1 MALADINIRIGANI
15 QQLEKS
21 LSKAQRNLNRF
32 SRKMRASGRNMSRN
46 VTLPLVAA
54 GGVAVK
60 FAADFE
66 TAMVE
71 VQKVTDKTTADKL
84 AGSIRRM
91 AEEIPMSQRALAGL
105 AADAARFGIRGSE
118 NIESFTRTVAKMAE
132 ATDLTADV
140 AGEALA
146 KISTQANVPVSDIE
160 NLGSAIN
167 ELSNNFATSSGEIVD
182 AMLRSSATMSNF
194 GLNATQIAGVS
205 AQMNAMS
212 ESAERAGTRMRSLFQ
227 SLQDPKKIKD
237 IAEAV
242 GMTVDEFK
250 AIKQNNPQQ
259 ALMILV
265 NAMSRNGQE
274 AENLRGVLERTAR
287 TALTA
292 LAKNTDD
299 LTRALGMS
307 EQAFKDNTS
316 LQSEF
321 EAASKTF
328 NARLTKMM
336 NTLRNVAITVG
347 NMLMPYLEKLMEK
360 IKAVANW
367 FAGLSSKAKA
377 MIVAIAAVLAAIGPL
392 TVAIGLV
399 ASGISS
405 FIGLMTVLTGPVGLV
420 IAAVGALAAAVLY
433 VWDNWKAV
441 SERISDVSWWKNTLI
456 SMVEFLAKQVVK
468 MVDLLTWPIRKV
480 AEVLGV
486 EIPTIETNLQ
496 PLFDKLN
503 SLKSEPKKYKHEFG
517 SFLDAVK
524 NGAYQAADALG
535 IMNAAVGGGGGGTS
549 TTKPQT
555 FSEAGRGSAISTMQ
569 SKGPDQIDTDNTIP
583 GMKLRAFVPTNEQ
596 LAGIDEFT
604 KRWQLAGEEINRA
617 VEYALEDVAAN
628 MAEIIGQM
636 GKGAAGMEA
645 IGGMIFTT
653 LGNLAQRVGKIAIGV
668 AISIEGIKKALQSL
682 NPAAAFAAGV
692 ALIALGAM
700 VKKNLGGIGADNTPR
715 LGRGGL
721 ATSPTTAII
730 GDNPSGKEAVIPFE
744 RMGEFLSMVNGGNSQ
759 PQELYSHITNDGIY
773 MSNKRGVD
781 RNKRLT

>member
-1 MALADINIRIGANI
+1 
-15 QQLEKS
+15 
-21 LSKAQRNLNRF
+21 
-32 SRKMRASGRNMSRN
+32 
-46 VTLPLVAA
+46 
-54 GGVAVK
+54 
-60 FAADFE
+60 
-66 TAMVE
+66 
-71 VQKVTDKTTADKL
+71 
-84 AGSIRRM
+84 
-91 AEEIPMSQRALAGL
+91 
-105 AADAARFGIRGSE
+105 
-118 NIESFTRTVAKMAE
+118 
-132 ATDLTADV
+132 
-140 AGEALA
+140 
-146 KISTQANVPVSDIE
+146 
-160 NLGSAIN
+160 
-167 ELSNNFATSSGEIVD
+167 
-182 AMLRSSATMSNF
+182 MLRSSATMSNF

-212 ESAERAGTRMRSLFQ
+212 ESAERAGTRMRALFQ

-405 FIGLMTVLTGPVGLV
+405 LIGLMTVLTGPVGLV

-486 EIPTIETNLQ
+486 EIPTIEINLQ
-496 PLFDKLN
+496 PLFDELN

-555 FSEAGRGSAISTMQ
+555 FSEAGRGSAIPTMQ

-596 LAGIDEFT
+596 LAGIYEFT
-604 KRWQLAGEEINRA
+604 KRWQLAGEQINRA

-721 ATSPTTAII
+721 ATSPTNAII

-744 RMGEFLSMVNGGNSQ
+744 RMGEFLGMFQNQNQ
-759 PQELYSHITNDGIY
+759 DQELYSHITNEGIF
-773 MSNKRGVD
+773 MSNKRGLN